1 MGFNSG
7 FKGLNRKD
15 WLTLSCTVTWGL
27 KGLTCTLDGWYYRAR
42 QKHRQQSR
50 APGPF
55 RNARPRYSVPA
66 SALSGRHCPW
76 HQQPLNY
83 TSPASF
89 YKHVGDV
96 TMLITPNNI
105 HYIST
110 CIHVLG
116 QWYIY
121 AETKYRSEKCD
132 RVSRLLQPSTLHR
145 TFVIHYI
152 TVLQTNRVTSYSRNV
167 VQEPKPKSLIR
178 NLRSIYR
185 MWVTEVISAAR
196 KSYR

>member
-76 HQQPLNY
+76 HQPPLNY

-89 YKHVGDV
+89 YKHAGDV
-96 TMLITPNNI
+96 TIFITPNNI

-116 QWYIY
+116 QWYMLKLNTVAKNATVFRGCFNPPQYIGH
-121 AETKYRSEKCD
+121 
-132 RVSRLLQPSTLHR
+132 LLFNT
-145 TFVIHYI
+145 
-152 TVLQTNRVTSYSRNV
+152 
-167 VQEPKPKSLIR
+167 
-178 NLRSIYR
+178 
-185 MWVTEVISAAR
+185 
-196 KSYR
+196 